1 MKITIQSGEFTYSYD
16 DSCNNKIIDGFVEEN
31 HADAQT
37 AVEAALELLAC
48 CYDREEI
55 AKCIQEQNLSILEN
69 IQ

>member
-16 DSCNNKIIDGFVEEN
+16 DSSNNKIIDGFVEEN

-48 CYDREEI
+48 C
-55 AKCIQEQNLSILEN
+55 
-69 IQ
+69 